1 MKLNRRSVL
10 GAIGVVGVGTG
21 AAFGSGAFTSTTAER
36 AVEVNILG
44 GSDYDAGTG
53 VIEGA
58 DNNAESNIATEI
70 TDTLGID
77 VLVDITSPVVSVES
91 RTGTDITDVNT
102 LFPQSDVGYENIDTA
117 YNGGSTNYVSL
128 VANDVR
134 VVFGGDGANEG
145 LPANSTVD
153 FDELFAFGRTDSSAG
168 PDVTFNTG
176 SESNDSILGNIDDGS
191 TSGDLS
197 TADVTFSQPTSGNLI
212 DTKVATGTNDQATEN
227 LNITIDSS
235 N

>member
-21 AAFGSGAFTSTTAER
+21 AAFGSGAFTSTTANR

-44 GSDYDAGTG
+44 GGAYDSGSG

-58 DNNAESNIATEI
+58 NDTAEDNIATEI
-70 TDTLGID
+70 TETVGID
-77 VLVDITSPVVSVES
+77 VLVDITSPTVSVES
-91 RTGTDITDVNT
+91 RTGSISNVDE
-102 LFPQSDVGYENIDTA
+102 LFPQSDVGYDSLNTA
-117 YNGGSTNYVSL
+117 YSDGSTNYVSL

>member
-1 MKLNRRSVL
+1 
-10 GAIGVVGVGTG
+10 
-21 AAFGSGAFTSTTAER
+21 
-36 AVEVNILG
+36 
-44 GSDYDAGTG
+44 
-53 VIEGA
+53 
-58 DNNAESNIATEI
+58 
-70 TDTLGID
+70 
-77 VLVDITSPVVSVES
+77 
-91 RTGTDITDVNT
+91 
-102 LFPQSDVGYENIDTA
+102 
-117 YNGGSTNYVSL
+117 
-128 VANDVR
+128 VR